1 MTLTF
6 LFEGNA
12 IAFSVFALSVLFSP
26 LIAGIE
32 RIILGGIFVLFGG
45 LMFNTVLLAPIV
57 IIVGSIF
64 IITPQLSAFTGI
76 QIILIAFLTPA
87 LSLIGFYLM
96 GAGFVFIGLIP
107 EWKSLVHLANMIALV
122 GIISFF
128 APPFSASVVLGAIVF
143 ALFIG
148 DSVVFGKLD
157 RSTTPGGMIG

>member
-6 LFEGNA
+6 LFEDTA
-12 IAFSVFALSVLFSP
+12 LTFFIFALSVLLSP

-32 RIILGGIFVLFGG
+32 RIILGCIFVLFGG

-57 IIVGSIF
+57 IIIGSIF

-87 LSLIGFYLM
+87 LHRIGFYLM
-96 GAGFVFIGLIP
+96 GAGFIFIGMIP
-107 EWKSLVHLANMIALV
+107 EWKSLVHLANMIALI

-143 ALFIG
+143 ALFVG
-148 DSVVFGKLD
+148 DSVMFGKLD
-157 RSTTPGGMIG
+157 WSTAPGGMIG